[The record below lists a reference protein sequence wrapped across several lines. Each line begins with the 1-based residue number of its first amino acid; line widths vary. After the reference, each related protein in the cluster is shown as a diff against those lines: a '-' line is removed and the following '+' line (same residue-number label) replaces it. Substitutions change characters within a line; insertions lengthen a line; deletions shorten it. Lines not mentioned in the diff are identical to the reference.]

1 MRLSF
6 EHLLALAGAVGISL
20 IHVARASD
28 IQLGMFTESGP
39 NLFSALI
46 LSSIF
51 ELSLPSNFKRR
62 AWLSSELSLL
72 LHLIYECLQNC
83 APSLFTFDIAD
94 IMASALGAYLGS
106 FLKKRLLCVASSHY
120 SKWNQ

>member
-20 IHVARASD
+20 IHVARAAG

-46 LSSIF
+46 LWSII
-51 ELSLPSNFKRR
+51 ELSFPSNLKRR
-62 AWLSSELSLL
+62 AWFSSKLSLL
-72 LHLIYECLQNC
+72 LHLFYECLQNC
-83 APSLFTFDIAD
+83 VPSLFTFDIAD
-94 IMASALGAYLGS
+94 IVASALGAYLGV
-106 FLKKRLLCVASSHY
+106 FLKSRLPCVASIHH
-120 SKWNQ
+120 SKRNK